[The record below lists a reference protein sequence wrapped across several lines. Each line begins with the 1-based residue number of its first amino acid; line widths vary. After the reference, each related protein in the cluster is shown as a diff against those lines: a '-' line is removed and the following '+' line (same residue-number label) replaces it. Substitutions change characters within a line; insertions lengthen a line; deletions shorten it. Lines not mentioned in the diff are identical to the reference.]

1 MRLVAIVGMAGAGKS
16 EAARIFEESGFKRI
30 RFGDITDIEVQKRGL
45 ALNEK
50 NERATREALRQEYG
64 MAAYAIL
71 NRPRIDEALTGF
83 SVVIDGLYSW
93 EEYKSL
99 KDYYGDKFSIV
110 AVLASPATR
119 HHRLSTRKI
128 RPLNSR
134 EAMSRDSS
142 EIENLNK
149 GGPIAMADFNIIN
162 EDSLVDL
169 SRQVKTAIRKLEIVS

>member
-1 MRLVAIVGMAGAGKS
+1 LRLVAIVGMAGAGKS

-45 ALNEK
+45 ALNEE
-50 NERATREALRQEYG
+50 NERITREALRREHG
-64 MAAYAIL
+64 MAAYAVL
-71 NRPRIDEALTGF
+71 NRPRVDEALSSS

-93 EEYKSL
+93 EEYRSL
-99 KDYYGDKFSIV
+99 KEYYGEKLSIV

-119 HHRLSTRKI
+119 HHRLSTRRI
-128 RPLNSR
+128 RPLNNR
-134 EAMSRDSS
+134 EAMSRDSA

-162 EDSLVDL
+162 EDSLADL
-169 SRQVKTAIRKLEIVS
+169 SRQARDAVRKLEVFS